1 MALHALLNTNG
12 LSYPNRMASIL
23 WSLAKDSQMQEQ
35 QSDSK
40 AAPIEPLAVSV
51 TRAAQLLGIGRTIT
65 YELIKCGK
73 LQTANIGRRN
83 MVRMSSIKRLVEGA
97 A

>member
-12 LSYPNRMASIL
+12 LSYPNRMAGIL
-23 WSLAKDSQMQEQ
+23 WPLAKDSQMQEQ
-35 QSDSK
+35 QSANM
-40 AAPIEPLAVSV
+40 AAPVEPLAVSV

-73 LQTANIGRRN
+73 LETANIGRRN
-83 MVRMSSIKRLVEGA
+83 IVRMSSIKRLVEGA

>member
-1 MALHALLNTNG
+1 
-12 LSYPNRMASIL
+12 
-23 WSLAKDSQMQEQ
+23 MQEKQ
-35 QSDSK
+35 YDNQATS
-40 AAPIEPLAVSV
+40 IEPLAVSV

-65 YELIKCGK
+65 YDLIKCGK